1 MNPCLIF
8 YQAHKKKI
16 QLVFS
21 SLLPKGDDLVPYLSK
36 ENYDL
41 CDLDAVDQDPVLP
54 ITKVVHDPTN
64 QAATVIELGNGNHPG
79 LHDQHTYR
87 LTIKHT
93 GDTVQALRLNSVGFP
108 DPKEKPEADI
118 LAQLKVA
125 NTGIA
130 NMTAEVGK
138 AATSITGSI
147 NTAANSAASQILGTA
162 TVAPGPTSTVV
173 ASPHMATSTQPGS
186 SGLKGLQ
193 DQMAAATGQ
202 IIGSVQN
209 AGTAFHHFG
218 HGMADSL
225 LGFPF
230 LTEQVTPRTTSP
242 DVQSYPS
249 GGGGVSLQRTVDS
262 AIRAVLG
269 RPANPSDPKGFQAA
283 LTASFALNFVEGHT
297 EWTYTPRAFAG
308 AAEFG
313 ESLTGVQ
320 ASLVAFAKNALDQ
333 SLPMIDAL
341 TSLDPTVEPDELEA
355 KRAIVR
361 TEWNEFVL
369 ELQTPGGPRASRAD
383 MILSGLTNP
392 NGYLYEF
399 GVDLGMVD
407 SSNQI
412 TRDRVVTLDDED
424 NLTKYI
430 SLRDYVAA
438 VSNSWQNYR
447 DNYYL
452 TDLGTSLL
460 NLSRTLAVVSDDLT
474 DLTDALDSVY
484 VGQPER
490 LTIRVALNVEGLD
503 NPPPLPMG
511 PGSPTPPTNGPP
523 ITVGNPVTPSP
534 TEQSIVLQD
543 AFDWIDRFVTV
554 EAGQLIASS
563 GRRGAAVIQNTASIL
578 YQVIVNI
585 IRDVT
590 PTPMNVMASS
600 TGTYLSKIPVG
611 LRHPRVR
618 IPLRDLAD
626 ALNDVLNAAT
636 IVIQDSP
643 VSTPSSMSRRPQQA
657 ASAKAGAR

>member
-8 YQAHKKKI
+8 YCAYEKTI

-21 SLLPKGDDLVPYLSK
+21 SFLTDEQPNPYLDK
-36 ENYDL
+36 GNYILHDL
-41 CDLDAVDQDPVLP
+41 AADDDVARPH
-54 ITKVVHDPTN
+54 ITKVIRDPSN
-64 QAATVIELGNGNHPG
+64 HAATIITVGGRNNAGLKDNHV
-79 LHDQHTYR
+79 YK
-87 LTIKHT
+87 LTLIHT
-93 GDTVQALRLNSVGFP
+93 GDSVQALVPNSVGFP
-108 DPKEKPEADI
+108 DPKEKPNADI
-118 LAQLKVA
+118 VAQLEAA
-125 NTGIA
+125 NSGILG
-130 NMTAEVGK
+130 MTSQLG
-138 AATSITGSI
+138 AAAASISGTI
-147 NTAANSAASQILGTA
+147 NTATSQILGTTPVVPGA
-162 TVAPGPTSTVV
+162 TTA
-173 ASPHMATSTQPGS
+173 ASPGQLFAASAEQDW
-186 SGLKGLQ
+186 SGFKGLQ
-193 DQMAAATGQ
+193 DQMGKAAGQ
-202 IIGSVQN
+202 IAGSIHDTG
-209 AGTAFHHFG
+209 AAFHQFG

-230 LTEQVTPRTTSP
+230 LTEQVTPRTTSS

-249 GGGGVSLQRTVDS
+249 GGGGMSLQRTVDS

-283 LTASFALNFVEGHT
+283 LTASFAINVVEGHT

-361 TEWNEFVL
+361 TEWNEFVM
-369 ELQTPGGPRASRAD
+369 ELQTPGGPRATRAD

-392 NGYLYEF
+392 TGYIYQF

-407 SSNQI
+407 QNNQI
-412 TRDRVVTLDDED
+412 SRDLVVTLDDED
-424 NLTKYI
+424 KLTQYI
-430 SLRDYVAA
+430 SLRNYVAA
-438 VSNSWQNYR
+438 VSNSWQDYR

-460 NLSRTLAVVSDDLT
+460 NLSRSLAVVSDELT

-484 VGQPER
+484 VGKAER
-490 LTIRVALNVEGLD
+490 LTIRVGLNLNFD
-503 NPPPLPMG
+503 DPPSLPMG
-511 PGSPTPPTNGPP
+511 AGSPTPPAGNGSR
-523 ITVGNPVTPSP
+523 ITIGNPVLPTSTPGIPSP
-534 TEQSIVLQD
+534 TETAILLQD

-554 EAGQLIASS
+554 EAGQLIATS
-563 GRRGAAVIQNTASIL
+563 GRRGAAVIQNTANIL
-578 YQVIVNI
+578 YYVIRNI
-585 IRDVT
+585 ITDVT
-590 PTPMNVMASS
+590 TPPASLTS
-600 TGTYLSKIPVG
+600 VGGLSLSKIPVG

-626 ALNDVLNAAT
+626 GLYDVLNAAT
-636 IVIQDSP
+636 MVTQN
-643 VSTPSSMSRRPQQA
+643 TPNPTPPLAPPQYKTQA
-657 ASAKAGAR
+657 GVR

>member
-8 YQAHKKKI
+8 CHAHHKKI

-21 SLLPKGDDLVPYLSK
+21 SILPMDEGCDVYLSK
-36 ENYDL
+36 ENYHL
-41 CDLDAVDQDPVLP
+41 CDLDPDTDDPP
-54 ITKVVHDPTN
+54 PWISKVIRDPTN
-64 QAATVIELGNGNHPG
+64 KAATILELGGRNNPG
-79 LHDQHTYR
+79 LIEEHCYSLR
-87 LTIKHT
+87 LRHT
-93 GDTVQALRLNSVGFP
+93 GDSVHGIQVNSVAFP
-108 DPKEKPEADI
+108 DPKERTETDI
-118 LAQLKVA
+118 LEQLKVA
-125 NTGIA
+125 NAGIA
-130 NMTAEVGK
+130 GMACQVGNATTAI
-138 AATSITGSI
+138 TQSISD
-147 NTAANSAASQILGTA
+147 AANTAASQILGTPP
-162 TVAPGPTSTVV
+162 VAPTAAAAAFSFP
-173 ASPHMATSTQPGS
+173 PGS
-186 SGLKGLQ
+186 AGTPPNQTGLLGI
-193 DQMAAATGQ
+193 A
-202 IIGSVQN
+202 GSIEN
-209 AGTAFHHFG
+209 AGANFHQFG

-249 GGGGVSLQRTVDS
+249 GGGGMSLQRTVDS

-269 RPANPSDPKGFQAA
+269 RPANPSDPKSFQAA
-283 LTASFALNFVEGHT
+283 LTASFAINVVEGHT

-369 ELQTPGGPRASRAD
+369 ELQTPGGPRATRAD
-383 MILSGLTNP
+383 MILAGLTNS

-407 SSNQI
+407 LNNEIS
-412 TRDRVVTLDDED
+412 RDRVVTLDDED

-430 SLRDYVAA
+430 SLRDYIAA

-447 DNYYL
+447 DKYYL
-452 TDLGTSLL
+452 TDLGTGLL
-460 NLSRTLAVVSDDLT
+460 NLSRALAVVSDDLT

-484 VGQPER
+484 VGPAER
-490 LTIRVALNVEGLD
+490 LTIRVAVSIDGLNS
-503 NPPPLPMG
+503 PPPLPMG
-511 PGSPTPPTNGPP
+511 VGAPPPPPPTNG
-523 ITVGNPVTPSP
+523 ITIGNPVTSS
-534 TEQSIVLQD
+534 TAENSIVLQD
-543 AFDWIDRFVTV
+543 AFDWIDRFATV
-554 EAGQLIASS
+554 EAGQLIATS
-563 GRRGAAVIQNTASIL
+563 GRRGAAVIQNTASVL
-578 YQVIVNI
+578 VSVISNI
-585 IRDVT
+585 ILDVT
-590 PTPMNVMASS
+590 SPPT
-600 TGTYLSKIPVG
+600 TGTASGGTFLSKIPVG

-626 ALNDVLNAAT
+626 GLNDVLIAAT
-636 IVIQDSP
+636 IVVQDSP
-643 VSTPSSMSRRPQQA
+643 TPTPMFRRPPLTPFA
-657 ASAKAGAR
+657 PAGIR